1 MMADIEKV
9 IQIIAKAKEK
19 SKEYGLDEIRM
30 TIEFADVLVELLKEQ
45 PKIVRCKDCIYYHT
59 SCCQCSWANDAE
71 HDDYFCADGERRD
84 DDG

>member
-9 IQIIAKAKEK
+9 MSWLEGLSQDDWREFHSDSEVSNIAKDA
-19 SKEYGLDEIRM
+19 L
-30 TIEFADVLVELLKEQ
+30 ELLKEH

-59 SCCQCSWANDAE
+59 SCCQCSWANDVE
-71 HDDYFCADGERRD
+71 HDDYFCADGTRRD